1 MLKQLQAEFY
11 QHVLVP
17 NKTKNY
23 QINGD
28 FTGADLVQIYH
39 HQYCMSLKEV
49 LTKTYSCVQRLVGKN
64 FFMSLATDFIQ
75 TYPSKTPNI
84 IDYGKEFS
92 AFIKHHPHCQNML
105 YLSDVA
111 KFENLYEQCYFSTNS
126 IFFMQS
132 DYPIIKIWQLDEDSA
147 QLDLRTDRV
156 YLKIYKHESEV
167 IVEKITQQEY
177 GNEQCR

>member
-1 MLKQLQAEFY
+1 
-11 QHVLVP
+11 
-17 NKTKNY
+17 
-23 QINGD
+23 
-28 FTGADLVQIYH
+28 
-39 HQYCMSLKEV
+39 
-49 LTKTYSCVQRLVGKN
+49 
-64 FFMSLATDFIQ
+64 
-75 TYPSKTPNI
+75 
-84 IDYGKEFS
+84 
-92 AFIKHHPHCQNML
+92 ML

-177 GNEQCR
+177 GNEQCRWLQLQRC